1 MASGGGPTTCL
12 VTLFGEAAP
21 CQQVYLEEA
30 DKPAVGE
37 GLNRPAEVT
46 LHKVWRMDKA
56 TNRPTTDAE
65 AISRFERKLK
75 KLAADQSA
83 RFISYSAETGT
94 WVFEVDHFSRQG
106 RSAHKILVDAGTH
119 RPNFSAKT
127 IVYNPCPMTAMQYH
141 RTHRCVLN
149 HLLRGEHSPT

>member
-106 RSAHKILVDAGTH
+106 RSATRSLWMQGTH
-119 RPNFSAKT
+119 RPIF
-127 IVYNPCPMTAMQYH
+127 
-141 RTHRCVLN
+141 
-149 HLLRGEHSPT
+149 LRRPLCTTPAP